1 MNEKE
6 LEELKNQILKT
17 IHEDPDYYKEYQC
30 ETLFQQIIDGIVES
44 DDVIGSIVN
53 VLYSYN
59 AMLTSIVSTISKDA
73 DENTVALLVQ
83 QLKDMLE

>member
-6 LEELKNQILKT
+6 LKNQIMEIIHDDAEYNKT
-17 IHEDPDYYKEYQC
+17 YQQH
-30 ETLFQQIIDGIVES
+30 TLFQQIIDGIVES
-44 DDVIGSIVN
+44 DDIVGSIVN
-53 VLYSYN
+53 TLYSYN

-73 DENTVALLVQ
+73 DENTVALLIQ